1 MGGRGRAVRLHSL
14 FVQDSAC
21 HINRYEYWMRA
32 ERCCAQHSQGSTLQI
47 KLFFPPF
54 IKLTIKQLMVQTS
67 CRDLFRLDVFNKLSR
82 CKMVALTNCWLDKS
96 SLDKNMCQIWWGN
109 KRQCLTYC
117 FSLTRLY
124 LPVCLLPSLPPSS
137 APLSSSEAWWRGW
150 TADGRALPL
159 CRWWMEDDVILG
171 LTGTRACIHK
181 GSPSLWGR
189 AAGLLLISESTW
201 HLLNGGSWIYVVVD
215 IV

>member
-1 MGGRGRAVRLHSL
+1 MGGRGRAVQLHSL

-47 KLFFPPF
+47 KLFPPF

-67 CRDLFRLDVFNKLSR
+67 CGDLFRLDVFNKLSL

-109 KRQCLTYC
+109 KRQCHTVLVWPGC
-117 FSLTRLY
+117 ICVCRFASCSL
-124 LPVCLLPSLPPSS
+124 SLP
-137 APLSSSEAWWRGW
+137 
-150 TADGRALPL
+150 
-159 CRWWMEDDVILG
+159 
-171 LTGTRACIHK
+171 
-181 GSPSLWGR
+181 
-189 AAGLLLISESTW
+189 LLL
-201 HLLNGGSWIYVVVD
+201 LFPPLRPGGEAGQQMAGPYPSAGDEWRMMSS
-215 IV
+215 